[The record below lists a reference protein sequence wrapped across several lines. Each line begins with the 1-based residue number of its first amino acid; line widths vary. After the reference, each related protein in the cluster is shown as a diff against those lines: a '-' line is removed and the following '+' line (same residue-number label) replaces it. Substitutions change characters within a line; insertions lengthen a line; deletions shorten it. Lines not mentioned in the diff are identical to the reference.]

1 MSRSLRR
8 PPVAI
13 DSAINCLRISFHCFS
28 SSSNFSRTGPS
39 TSSSSNIPAAAGH
52 PPRSQAFVD
61 QPNQFSTSAVNRGN
75 PSCARIAGTTT
86 FLWATST
93 ICSKSAI
100 SISSLDL
107 KWAKRP
113 LLDMPTWP
121 AKIPMVT
128 PAKPEALKRSRPASR
143 MRSRVA
149 LPVWLIAGYYSMTD
163 RIFPNFD
170 SGHWN
175 AADGIGESTPDPLAS
190 HLSNLIETTGRAITH
205 LDFLEI
211 TEINEMPETFVL
223 IHGAWHTGEDF
234 ETIANILRDAG
245 HTVYCP
251 TLRGNRPEDDRSKL
265 GLEDAISSVVE
276 FIEESDLT
284 DIRLVGHSYAG
295 MVISGVADRLEKRPR
310 RLVYINA
317 FVPLKGQSLNDMVTP
332 DYAAAFAAIAEAN
345 NGAILLPFEIWR
357 EKIINEAPIALAPS
371 TP

>member
-1 MSRSLRR
+1 
-8 PPVAI
+8 
-13 DSAINCLRISFHCFS
+13 
-28 SSSNFSRTGPS
+28 
-39 TSSSSNIPAAAGH
+39 
-52 PPRSQAFVD
+52 
-61 QPNQFSTSAVNRGN
+61 
-75 PSCARIAGTTT
+75 
-86 FLWATST
+86 
-93 ICSKSAI
+93 
-100 SISSLDL
+100 
-107 KWAKRP
+107 
-113 LLDMPTWP
+113 
-121 AKIPMVT
+121 
-128 PAKPEALKRSRPASR
+128 
-143 MRSRVA
+143 
-149 LPVWLIAGYYSMTD
+149 
-163 RIFPNFD
+163 
-170 SGHWN
+170 
-175 AADGIGESTPDPLAS
+175 
-190 HLSNLIETTGRAITH
+190 
-205 LDFLEI
+205 
-211 TEINEMPETFVL
+211 MPETFVL

-357 EKIINEAPIALAPS
+357 ENFINDADIALARS
-371 TP
+371 TYDRLNPQPYGTLTDKILLQRPLSELSRGKS

>member
-1 MSRSLRR
+1 MESWSRRL
-8 PPVAI
+8 
-13 DSAINCLRISFHCFS
+13 
-28 SSSNFSRTGPS
+28 
-39 TSSSSNIPAAAGH
+39 
-52 PPRSQAFVD
+52 
-61 QPNQFSTSAVNRGN
+61 
-75 PSCARIAGTTT
+75 
-86 FLWATST
+86 
-93 ICSKSAI
+93 ICSH
-100 SISSLDL
+100 
-107 KWAKRP
+107 P
-113 LLDMPTWP
+113 
-121 AKIPMVT
+121 
-128 PAKPEALKRSRPASR
+128 
-143 MRSRVA
+143 
-149 LPVWLIAGYYSMTD
+149 
-163 RIFPNFD
+163 IF
-170 SGHWN
+170 
-175 AADGIGESTPDPLAS
+175 
-190 HLSNLIETTGRAITH
+190 SNLIETTDRAICH

-265 GLEDAISSVVE
+265 GLDAAISSVVE

-284 DIRLVGHSYAG
+284 DIRLVGHRYAG

-357 EKIINEAPIALAPS
+357 ETFIKKAPLPHHPPTHPLSSPHPHRTYNQA
-371 TP
+371 T

>member
-1 MSRSLRR
+1 ME
-8 PPVAI
+8 
-13 DSAINCLRISFHCFS
+13 S
-28 SSSNFSRTGPS
+28 SSRLLIRS
-39 TSSSSNIPAAAGH
+39 H
-52 PPRSQAFVD
+52 PIF
-61 QPNQFSTSAVNRGN
+61 QFDN
-75 PSCARIAGTTT
+75 
-86 FLWATST
+86 
-93 ICSKSAI
+93 
-100 SISSLDL
+100 
-107 KWAKRP
+107 
-113 LLDMPTWP
+113 
-121 AKIPMVT
+121 
-128 PAKPEALKRSRPASR
+128 
-143 MRSRVA
+143 
-149 LPVWLIAGYYSMTD
+149 
-163 RIFPNFD
+163 
-170 SGHWN
+170 
-175 AADGIGESTPDPLAS
+175 
-190 HLSNLIETTGRAITH
+190 TTGRAITH

-295 MVISGVADRLEKRPR
+295 MVISGIADRLEKRPR

-357 EKIINEAPIALAPS
+357 ENFINDADIALARS
-371 TP
+371 TYDRLNPQPYRTFTDKISLQRPLSELSIGKSYINCQQDISLPHSYPWHPRLSERLGLFRLVEMPGSHETIFSNPTGLAQAIWEAARD

>member
-1 MSRSLRR
+1 L
-8 PPVAI
+8 
-13 DSAINCLRISFHCFS
+13 
-28 SSSNFSRTGPS
+28 TE
-39 TSSSSNIPAAAGH
+39 
-52 PPRSQAFVD
+52 
-61 QPNQFSTSAVNRGN
+61 
-75 PSCARIAGTTT
+75 
-86 FLWATST
+86 T
-93 ICSKSAI
+93 I
-100 SISSLDL
+100 
-107 KWAKRP
+107 
-113 LLDMPTWP
+113 
-121 AKIPMVT
+121 
-128 PAKPEALKRSRPASR
+128 
-143 MRSRVA
+143 
-149 LPVWLIAGYYSMTD
+149 
-163 RIFPNFD
+163 
-170 SGHWN
+170 
-175 AADGIGESTPDPLAS
+175 
-190 HLSNLIETTGRAITH
+190 GRAITH

-345 NGAILLPFEIWR
+345 NGAILLPFEIRR
-357 EKIINEAPIALAPS
+357 ENFINDADIALARSTYDRLNPQPYGTFTDKNFTPTPS
-371 TP
+371 LRAVDRQVLHQLPAGHLIAPQLSVASAAVGALGAIQTCGDARKSRDHLFKSS